1 MSLLSRFRPLGWTPS
16 SLARAAL
23 RGLPNVPARVL
34 SVRYPFRLLRYWFM
48 HELLREAARECSKP
62 LAIAEVGVDHGQ
74 QLAFALHADAH
85 PWWQRWDAYDC
96 APRSAELATRGYT
109 GIVTVDLESA
119 GAPALL
125 PPEAY
130 DVVIA
135 CHVLEHLHEPEAGV
149 ARLARMLKPGGLL
162 IGGGPVTPHR
172 GLAWRE
178 RRLRRTAQPH
188 GHVSVL
194 SPRRLRRMAVT
205 AGLEPLFHSGAFL
218 MRKRGFVLEDQ
229 GWWLRANLA
238 FGALFPGWPG
248 EIYFAWRRPVRQASH
263 PASQAVAAAG
273 PHRAAA
279 APALAARQ
287 RAAEGRRL
295 L

>member
-48 HELLREAARECSKP
+48 HELLSEAARECSKP

-96 APRSAELATRGYT
+96 APRSAELAARGYT
-109 GIVTVDLESA
+109 GIVTADLESA

-149 ARLARMLKPGGLL
+149 IRLARMLKPGGML
-162 IGGGPVTPHR
+162 IGGGPVTPHP
-172 GLAWRE
+172 GLVWRE
-178 RRLRRTAQPH
+178 RRLRRAACAAWPWPRASSRCFIRALSSCANAASSWKIKAGGCEPILPSVRSFQGGPARSTSPGGGRSGKRADGRRRPLLQP
-188 GHVSVL
+188 VRMWQP
-194 SPRRLRRMAVT
+194 PRRRSL
-205 AGLEPLFHSGAFL
+205 
-218 MRKRGFVLEDQ
+218 
-229 GWWLRANLA
+229 
-238 FGALFPGWPG
+238 
-248 EIYFAWRRPVRQASH
+248 
-263 PASQAVAAAG
+263 
-273 PHRAAA
+273 
-279 APALAARQ
+279 ARQ
-287 RAAEGRRL
+287 KAAEPRCL

>member
-1 MSLLSRFRPLGWTPS
+1 MSLLSRFRPLGWTPA
-16 SLARAAL
+16 SLARASL
-23 RGLPNVPARVL
+23 RGLPNVPSRVL
-34 SVRYPFRLLRYWFM
+34 TVRYPFRLLRYWFM
-48 HELLREAARECSKP
+48 HGLLNEAARERSTP

-74 QLAFALHADAH
+74 QIAFALHADTH

-96 APRSAELATRGYT
+96 APRNAELAARGYT

-125 PPEAY
+125 PADAY

-135 CHVLEHLHEPEAGV
+135 CHVLEHLHDPETGV
-149 ARLARMLKPGGLL
+149 ARMLKPGGML
-162 IGGGPVTPHR
+162 IGGGPVTPHP

-263 PASQAVAAAG
+263 PVAQAA
-273 PHRAAA
+273 PAA
-279 APALAARQ
+279 APQTATAAPTLT
-287 RAAEGRRL
+287 RASEGG
-295 L
+295 